1 MQNAAKKGR
10 AISKPYSTV
19 YDALSHTKGKRHF
32 FFFFAV
38 QIILR
43 EHSTYYYPFIY

>member
-32 FFFFAV
+32 FFFAV